1 MWLPS
6 RFVFILAVS
15 LLGLATFSSV
25 WFLAGC
31 GEIFSPN
38 DQTESFFH
46 ETTNAKPGSG
56 LPKPGTY
63 KLERIFQ
70 VPAYQVLDSKG
81 EVQSLSKYT
90 QGKLTLLTFFYQ
102 RCSDVNGC
110 PYAIGVFHSVKDKLE
125 KHKMSQAV
133 RLVNISFDPE
143 RDTPVMMAGLEKQMK
158 GTSQP
163 ENRVEWNFVTTPS
176 VNHLLPLIDAFGQN
190 VDIELDP
197 KTGDQTLTYQHVLK
211 VFLIDEKG
219 SVREIYS
226 TSYLDAEILL
236 NDIKTLLLEQKDIL
250 N

>member
-38 DQTESFFH
+38 GQTESFFH
-46 ETTNAKPGSG
+46 ETTNAKPGSS

-81 EVQSLSKYT
+81 EVQPLSNYT

-226 TSYLDAEILL
+226 TSYLDSEILL

>member
-1 MWLPS
+1 
-6 RFVFILAVS
+6 
-15 LLGLATFSSV
+15 
-25 WFLAGC
+25 
-31 GEIFSPN
+31 
-38 DQTESFFH
+38 
-46 ETTNAKPGSG
+46 
-56 LPKPGTY
+56 
-63 KLERIFQ
+63 
-70 VPAYQVLDSKG
+70 
-81 EVQSLSKYT
+81 
-90 QGKLTLLTFFYQ
+90 
-102 RCSDVNGC
+102 
-110 PYAIGVFHSVKDKLE
+110 
-125 KHKMSQAV
+125 MSQAV